1 MSTTGTPTSSLYQ
14 ELQPT
19 FTSEARI
26 CSNSG
31 ALQRGDLAGAQQEFK
46 AIQDLAQSGP
56 FANGDAFKISQR
68 QQDFTALG

>member
-1 MSTTGTPTSSLYQ
+1 MSTTVTQLLPFIRNFK
-14 ELQPT
+14 PT

-68 QQDFTALG
+68 QQEFTALG